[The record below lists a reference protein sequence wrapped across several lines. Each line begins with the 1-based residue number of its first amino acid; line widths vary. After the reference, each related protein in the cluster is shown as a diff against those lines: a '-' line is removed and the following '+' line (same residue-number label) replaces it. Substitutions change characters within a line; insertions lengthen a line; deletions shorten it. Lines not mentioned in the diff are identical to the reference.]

1 MPLPRLLVA
10 LAVAVAV
17 LLLPVDV
24 QAAANR
30 IALIIGNG
38 AYADGRDLR
47 NPPNDAADLGA
58 TLGAAGFEVEIRQ
71 DLTRQQMLAA
81 LQDFED
87 KAVGAEAAIVFFA
100 GHGFEYGGTN
110 WLVPVDA
117 KVKRESRIADET
129 IPLDRVRQALEP
141 ARGLKLV
148 ILDACRDN
156 PFRAGLG
163 TLTRATTAR
172 GLARVETS
180 GREAIAYAARDRTTA
195 EDGTGRN
202 SPFTAALIRH
212 IVTPGLDVRFL
223 FGAVADEV
231 RVATAGRQE
240 PFLYQSFG
248 RAPVHIVQPIP
259 VAAAPAPL
267 PVAVA
272 PPPVVSAERNDFD
285 LAERVGTI
293 GAWQAFVDLHK
304 EGFLVRLT
312 QERIE
317 TLKAK
322 QAAVALPAVGADAKP
337 TAGAPSSGVEVVNPL
352 LPQTKAPAGPISAP
366 GAGGSAPDLIETG
379 RAVRRE
385 LQRLACAPGPVEGEW
400 TSAAT
405 EALARFGRAAKM
417 RVAVADINAGLLE
430 QMRRYDD
437 NLCKPKPVCG
447 PGETLKGGACVVLEL
462 TCPKGTRRTAS
473 GICEAENP
481 TKLEAMKTKP
491 APIVVDILESP
502 CGPGETLKGGTCVAL
517 ELVCPKGTRRT
528 ASGICETEN
537 PTKLEAK
544 KTKPAP
550 IVVDIPAS
558 VCRPGETPKGKTCVK
573 TKPSPFE
580 VDF

>member
-1 MPLPRLLVA
+1 MPLPRLLAACA
-10 LAVAVAV
+10 LAAAV
-17 LLLPVDV
+17 LLFPDG
-24 QAAANR
+24 AAAAGR
-30 IALIIGNG
+30 IALVIGNG

-47 NPPNDAADLGA
+47 NPTNDAADLGA
-58 TLGAAGFEVEIRQ
+58 TLGAAGFQVDIRQ
-71 DLTRQQMLAA
+71 DLTRQQMLTA

-87 KAVGAEAAIVFFA
+87 KAAGAEAAIVFFA

-180 GREAIAYAARDRTTA
+180 GREAIAYAARDKTTA

-202 SPFTAALIRH
+202 SPFTTALIRH
-212 IVTPGLDVRFL
+212 IATPGLDVRFL
-223 FGAVADEV
+223 FGAVGDEV

-248 RAPVHIVQPIP
+248 RDPVHIVP
-259 VAAAPAPL
+259 PAP
-267 PVAVA
+267 VA
-272 PPPVVSAERNDFD
+272 PPPVVAAPAPVAAPVPAMSTERSDFEF
-285 LAERVGTI
+285 AERVGTI
-293 GAWQAFVDLHK
+293 GAWQAFVDLYK
-304 EGFLVRLT
+304 EGYLVRLA

-322 QAAVALPAVGADAKP
+322 QTVAALPGGGAEAKP
-337 TAGAPSSGVEVVNPL
+337 PA
-352 LPQTKAPAGPISAP
+352 APAATPAP
-366 GAGGSAPDLIETG
+366 AAGGASPELTEIKRE
-379 RAVRRE
+379 VRRE

-417 RVAVADINAGLLE
+417 RVAVADIDAGLLE

-447 PGETLKGGACVVLEL
+447 PGEKLKGE
-462 TCPKGTRRTAS
+462 
-473 GICEAENP
+473 
-481 TKLEAMKTKP
+481 
-491 APIVVDILESP
+491 
-502 CGPGETLKGGTCVAL
+502 TCVAL
-517 ELVCPKGTRRT
+517 ETVCPKGTRRT
-528 ASGICETEN
+528 ASGRCEA
-537 PTKLEAK
+537 TKTAVVPGTS
-544 KTKPAP
+544 KTKPDAALP
-550 IVVDIPAS
+550 STATSAAKPKRDRTAEYYKCVEWATREGVTGN
-558 VCRPGETPKGKTCVK
+558 CRNILIEP
-573 TKPSPFE
+573 
-580 VDF
+580 